1 MQSPLISL
9 PRKTTTPADFSTPLR
24 HAIAHTYGERPDT
37 YNEEI
42 ATLTRCRAD
51 AVTDAAG
58 SETTARDLLFK
69 YFGQLELLELRFAT
83 TKVTFDW
90 TDAFTGKQTQQTSLA
105 FEKASVLHLVA
116 SHLSS
121 LAAQQPRLGNPDGIK
136 RAYAAARQSAGLLIF
151 IHENFLHAPSTDL
164 SRELLT
170 FCSKLETIQAGEIFW
185 DKCVGEHK
193 PASLLSRMAQSLAGG
208 YTSLVQDSIPFQG
221 KGILDRA
228 WINVITI
235 KGKYFSSLAAWYR
248 ATADHNR
255 GEYGAATSRWGL
267 AVTLASEA
275 HKLAK
280 EFTYSFIP
288 SINSAAADLATVP
301 VSSFY
306 AVPLPTSTGPPPTLP
321 ADAATAL
328 LEITKTHLTAAQESH
343 TTAERDNDL
352 IYHALPIA
360 ATLLPTIE
368 PLPLSSLATPTT
380 IQEIY
385 AQPSISA
392 LIGPDIFRR
401 LVPLEVHEQASVYSE
416 EKAKLVR
423 REVESCE
430 RVEEEVGLA
439 WSEMDPRARV
449 EKYRRALGSQREVDG
464 EVPVEVQ
471 GLAEKVTQR
480 ERQAGQPIDALVQSL
495 DERRRACESAIQSI
509 KTELDDESR
518 ECERMR
524 VKYGHKWTQ
533 QPSATFTRALR
544 GDLNAHEESLRRA
557 AENDR
562 SIVTLWRTVQPDIAT
577 LLQGPRSS
585 ALTSAFGDDSR
596 EGKAGKAPV
605 NLLDLDD
612 DLPSAGGGGVLGKEE
627 EEVGV
632 LVDEVEANMKRLE
645 AVRAEQKEVLND
657 LKQKVQ
663 ADDVSHLLLLNRR
676 NTDASPTLFATE
688 LEKFKPYQARLS
700 AACQAQR
707 DVVDDV
713 AKLCAKVEAL
723 PGFRKLL
730 AEKDG
735 RGRRTEGL
743 VARFRDAVAGYED
756 VRVGVEK
763 GLDFY
768 NSITTLLGA
777 LRRDVRAFVSSRAQE
792 RNRLVTEAET
802 RDRLSSPGSVSP
814 PPLPGHPQRSLEE
827 QLAGLR
833 VAPPQSSPSTGGYR
847 GYSSPPPP
855 QSQGQAWNQPP
866 PMSSPYSPPPIPS
879 APGSRLPPPPTQG
892 ARATA
897 PNPYDFSSFGSS
909 SAGLSNAFAAP
920 RYPSTGSASGQG
932 SAPGAYGMDNGYSVG
947 MRYTSPPPAMPPSM
961 LPLPPPRPQYSSYP
975 SANGGSPYPPPS
987 PVTRPAYPP
996 GPTAY
1001 ANYLPPSAPAPL
1013 GQPQNGNNGY
1023 SYR

>member
-1 MQSPLISL
+1 MQSPLIAL

-37 YNEEI
+37 YAEEI

-51 AVTDAAG
+51 AVADAAG

-136 RAYAAARQSAGLLIF
+136 RAYAAARQSAGLLVF

-193 PASLLSRMAQSLAGG
+193 PPSLLSRMAQSLAGG

-235 KGKYFSSLAAWYR
+235 KGKYFASLAAWYR

-267 AVTLASEA
+267 AVTLANEA

-306 AVPLPTSTGPPPTLP
+306 AVPLPTATGPPPTLP

-360 ATLLPTIE
+360 STLLPAVE

-423 REVESCE
+423 REVEACE

-439 WSEMDPRARV
+439 WSEMDPRTRV
-449 EKYRRALGSQREVDG
+449 EKYRRALDSQVEADG
-464 EVPVEVQ
+464 EVPPEVQ
-471 GLAEKVTQR
+471 ELAEKITQR
-480 ERQAGQPIDALVQSL
+480 ERQAGHQPVDALVRSL
-495 DERRRACESAIQSI
+495 DERRRACEGAIQSI

-533 QPSATFTRALR
+533 QPSATYTRALR

-562 SIVTLWRTVQPDIAT
+562 SIVALWRSVQPDIVT
-577 LLQGPRSS
+577 LLQGPRSA
-585 ALTSAFGDDSR
+585 ALNSAFGDGAR
-596 EGKAGKAPV
+596 QGQAGQAPV

-612 DLPSAGGGGVLGKEE
+612 DLPSGGSGAGVLGKEE
-627 EEVGV
+627 EEVRA
-632 LVDEVEANMKRLE
+632 LVDDVEANMKRLE
-645 AVRAEQKEVLND
+645 AVRAEQKEVLSD

-713 AKLCAKVEAL
+713 ARLCAKIEAL

-730 AEKDG
+730 ADKDG
-735 RGRRTEGL
+735 RGRRTEAM
-743 VARFRDAVAGYED
+743 VARFRDAVVGYED
-756 VRVGVEK
+756 VRAGVEK

-768 NSITTLLGA
+768 TSINTLLVA

-792 RNRLVTEAET
+792 RNRLVAEAET
-802 RDRLSSPGSVSP
+802 RDRLASPGSVSP
-814 PPLPGHPQRSLEE
+814 PPPPPGHPQRSLEE

-833 VAPPQSSPSTGGYR
+833 VAPPAGSSPGVYR
-847 GYSSPPPP
+847 GYSSPPLPP
-855 QSQGQAWNQPP
+855 SHGQTWNQPP
-866 PMSSPYSPPPIPS
+866 PVSSYSPP
-879 APGSRLPPPPTQG
+879 APKSRLPPPPTQA
-892 ARATA
+892 ARVAA
-897 PNPYDFSSFGSS
+897 PSNPYDFSSFGSS
-909 SAGLSNAFAAP
+909 AGLSNAFASP
-920 RYPSTGSASGQG
+920 PASGQG
-932 SAPGAYGMDNGYSVG
+932 SGPESYGMNNGYQAG
-947 MRYTSPPPAMPPSM
+947 MRSPAPAMPPSM
-961 LPLPPPRPQYSSYP
+961 PPPPPPRQQYSSYP
-975 SANGGSPYPPPS
+975 SANAGSPYPPPPPPP
-987 PVTRPAYPP
+987 PVARPAYPP
-996 GPTAY
+996 PPTGY
-1001 ANYLPPSAPAPL
+1001 PNSYSNYLPPSAPAPG
-1013 GQPQNGNNGY
+1013 GQQQSNGYNGY